1 MDKIKSAPKAIATKV
16 EEMFEDV
23 KSASKAVATE
33 AAKKVENG
41 KKKAEEI
48 KSNIPMP
55 GGDNDTEKGRC
66 SSSLPGYAFPKRVLT
81 GIVKIKQVLQATV
94 IACGLIIFLISSRLR
109 VLFAERCCLVER
121 VAHVMNGDRTIVFE
135 WEWTGKFAV

>member
-55 GGDNDTEKGRC
+55 GGDNDTEKDKASAASNSNSMRTYN
-66 SSSLPGYAFPKRVLT
+66 LPY
-81 GIVKIKQVLQATV
+81 IVA
-94 IACGLIIFLISSRLR
+94 IAGAVCGALLL
-109 VLFAERCCLVER
+109 
-121 VAHVMNGDRTIVFE
+121 G
-135 WEWTGKFAV
+135 